1 MKKSRPTTVTTSLK
15 SLVFWRKWHRW
26 IGLVAAVFLLWAAAT
41 GLLIAFNEFF
51 GADEAQREAA
61 RRLVSPVTTTSD
73 PRAWNGAVSAAMAT
87 VAKQIGSAP
96 VDSVMIALK
105 GTPPTVTVYV
115 GKPHGGEDRKFV
127 VDASTGAL
135 LEVDAYVDK
144 PFLNRLHSGE
154 AFGDGGL
161 VVAMFWA
168 LMLVVITA
176 SGLVIYWMLRPKR
189 RLGLQNVFW

>member
-1 MKKSRPTTVTTSLK
+1 MSRSHPPLGTSLK
-15 SLVFWRKWHRW
+15 TLVFWRKWHRW
-26 IGLVAAVFLLWAAAT
+26 IGLVAAVFLLWAAVT

-51 GADEAQREAA
+51 GAEEAQREAA
-61 RRLVSPVTTTSD
+61 RRLVSSVTTTSD
-73 PRAWNGAVSAAMAT
+73 PRMWAAPVSTAMAT

-96 VDSVMIALK
+96 VDSVSVSLK

-115 GKPHGGEDRKFV
+115 GKLQGGEDRKFV
-127 VDASTGAL
+127 VNATTGSL

-161 VVAMFWA
+161 VVAMFWG

-176 SGLVIYWMLRPKR
+176 SGLVIYLMLRPR
-189 RLGLQNVFW
+189 RRTGLQNVFW

>member
-1 MKKSRPTTVTTSLK
+1 MSRSRPTLATSLK

-26 IGLVAAVFLLWAAAT
+26 IGLVGALFLLWAAVT

-73 PRAWNGAVSAAMAT
+73 PRMWSAPVAAAMAT
-87 VAKQIGSAP
+87 VAKQIGSVP
-96 VDSVMIALK
+96 VDSVTVSLK
-105 GTPPTVTVYV
+105 GTPTTVTVYV
-115 GKPHGGEDRKFV
+115 GKPQGGEDRKFV
-127 VDASTGAL
+127 VDASTGSL
-135 LEVDAYVDK
+135 LKVDAYVDK
-144 PFLNRLHSGE
+144 AFLNRLHSGE

-161 VVAMFWA
+161 VFAMFWA

-176 SGLVIYWMLRPKR
+176 SGLVIYWLLRPKR
-189 RLGLQNVFW
+189 RAGLQNVFW

>member
-1 MKKSRPTTVTTSLK
+1 MKKPRPPLATSLT

-26 IGLVAAVFLLWAAAT
+26 IGLVAAVSLLWAAVT

-51 GADEAQREAA
+51 GADEAQREAV
-61 RRLVSPVTTTSD
+61 RRLISPVTTTSD
-73 PRAWNGAVSAAMAT
+73 PRMWAGPVSAAMAT

-96 VDSVMIALK
+96 VDSVMVSLK

-115 GKPHGGEDRKFV
+115 GKPRGGEDRKFV
-127 VDASTGAL
+127 VNASTGAL
-135 LEVDAYVDK
+135 LKVDAYVDK

-168 LMLVVITA
+168 LMLAVITT
-176 SGLVIYWMLRPKR
+176 SGLVIYWLLRPKR
-189 RLGLQNVFW
+189 RTGLQNVFW